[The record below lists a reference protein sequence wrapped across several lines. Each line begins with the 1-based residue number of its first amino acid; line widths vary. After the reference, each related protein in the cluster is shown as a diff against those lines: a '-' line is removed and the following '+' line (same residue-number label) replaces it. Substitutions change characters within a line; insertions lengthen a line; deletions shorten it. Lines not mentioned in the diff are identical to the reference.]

1 MGFEYV
7 ERTLEKIAKGAAESY
22 PPYNI
27 EQLDR
32 GRIRISLAVAGFE
45 KEDLNITIE
54 DNELV
59 IRGIQNDNAD
69 KTYLHRGIAARQFR
83 RCFILER
90 GIEIAGAFLA
100 DGLLN
105 IDLIE
110 PKDTNQTRTI
120 AIGDCAPL
128 ATMNEDEEDTNGFSA
143 ASS

>member
-1 MGFEYV
+1 VGFEYV

-110 PKDTNQTRTI
+110 PKDTNQVRTI
-120 AIGDCAPL
+120 EIDDCAPL
-128 ATMNEDEEDTNGFSA
+128 VTVNEDEEDTNRLSA

>member
-7 ERTLEKIAKGAAESY
+7 EKTLEKIAKGAAESY
-22 PPYNI
+22 PPYNV
-27 EQLDR
+27 EQLGR

-45 KEDLNITIE
+45 KEDLNITVE
-54 DNELV
+54 ANELV
-59 IRGIQNDNAD
+59 IRGIQNDNTD

-110 PKDTNQTRTI
+110 PQNSNQARTI
-120 AIGDCAPL
+120 EIGDCAPL
-128 ATMNEDEEDTNGFSA
+128 ATVNEDEGDTNRFSA